1 MWPCVAVAG
10 KPFAQRESIELMT
23 ANQLHR
29 LDQVQVIDRP
39 LDEVFE
45 IFSNAANLEALTP
58 TFLSFRILT
67 PLPIAMFAGARIE
80 YALGLFG
87 LPMRWRTLISDWEPP
102 EVDPADGVSK
112 ARFVDQQ
119 VSGPYAVWKHTHEFE
134 AVGNQ
139 TRMRDVVDYAVP
151 FGFLGDI
158 AHVLF
163 VRRTL
168 DRIFAHRR
176 VATAH
181 MLDGG
186 PAPRQLSIFE
196 VGLQIAGEVI
206 GDFWRGLLR
215 AGRDASEAVQGA
227 VAPKAASEP
236 SISPFDI
243 EVFFDGDCPLCI
255 REINMLRKLDK
266 GNRVRFTDIASPS
279 FDTGDTG
286 LTWTEFMERIHGRL
300 PDGTMIEGVEVFR
313 HLYSAV
319 GFGRLVSLTR
329 LPVVREALHVGYLL
343 FAKNRL
349 RMTGR
354 CMEDICAVAPNS
366 ARIAGVG
373 L

>member
-1 MWPCVAVAG
+1 MAA
-10 KPFAQRESIELMT
+10 T
-23 ANQLHR
+23 QLHR
-29 LDQVQVIDRP
+29 LEQDQTIDRT
-39 LDEVFE
+39 LEEVFE

-58 TFLSFRILT
+58 SFLSFKILT

-87 LPMRWRTLISDWEPP
+87 IPMKWRTLISSWEPP
-102 EVDPADGVSK
+102 AVDHADGVAK

-119 VSGPYAVWKHTHEFE
+119 VSGPYEIWKHTHEFE
-134 AVGNQ
+134 ADGNQ

-151 FGFLGDI
+151 FGFLGAI
-158 AHVLF
+158 AHHLF

-168 DRIFAHRR
+168 ERIFAHRR

-186 PAPRQLSIFE
+186 PAPRQLSILE
-196 VGLQIAGEVI
+196 VGFQIAGEVI
-206 GDFWRGLLR
+206 GEAWVGLRR

-227 VAPKAASEP
+227 VVPTPVSQSAGS
-236 SISPFDI
+236 SFDI

-266 GNRVRFTDIASPS
+266 RHRVQFTDIASPS

-286 LTWTEFMERIHGRL
+286 LSWSQFMERIHGRL

-313 HLYSAV
+313 HLYVAV
-319 GFGRLVSLTR
+319 GFARVVSLTR
-329 LPVVREALHVGYLL
+329 LPIVREALHVGYLL

-354 CMEDICAVAPNS
+354 CMEDICAVPLNA
-366 ARIAGVG
+366 ARVAGAG
-373 L
+373 A

>member
-1 MWPCVAVAG
+1 MPA
-10 KPFAQRESIELMT
+10 KP
-23 ANQLHR
+23 LHR
-29 LDQVQVIDRP
+29 LEQSQVIDRS
-39 LDEVFE
+39 LGEVFE

-58 TFLSFRILT
+58 SFLSFRILT

-87 LPMRWRTLISDWEPP
+87 LPMRWRTLISSWEPP
-102 EVDPADGVSK
+102 QVDPVDGVLK
-112 ARFVDQQ
+112 ASFVDQQ
-119 VSGPYAVWKHTHEFE
+119 ISGPYAVWKHTHEFE
-134 AVGNQ
+134 ADGAQ
-139 TRMRDVVDYAVP
+139 TVMRDVVEYAVP

-196 VGLQIAGEVI
+196 VGFQIAGEVI
-206 GDFWRGLLR
+206 GDAWRGLLR
-215 AGRDASEAVQGA
+215 VGRDGSEAVRGA
-227 VAPKAASEP
+227 VKPGPP
-236 SISPFDI
+236 SQSARLPFDI

-255 REINMLRKLDK
+255 REINMLRKLDNR
-266 GNRVRFTDIASPS
+266 NRVRFTDISSPA
-279 FDTGDTG
+279 FDAGDTG
-286 LTWTEFMERIHGRL
+286 LTWTQLMERIHGRL

-313 HLYSAV
+313 HLYTAV
-319 GFGRLVSLTR
+319 GFPRIVSLTR
-329 LPVVREALHVGYLL
+329 LPLVREALDVGYLL

-354 CMEDICAVAPNS
+354 CLEDICAVQPNPGRV
-366 ARIAGVG
+366 AGAGV
-373 L
+373 